1 MVDVEQGSL
10 RPFAEDC
17 FALVEGLVE
26 QERGVGDVWGELL
39 AVADVRVDDGACL
52 QRLLAEDLGQD
63 FVFGA
68 DAGPE
73 LVAQTRW
80 VAQIHDAH
88 AVAALDFVAVSRA
101 DAAASRADGDAVFA
115 LFPGLFQ
122 DLVVGHYDVGN
133 LAEEE
138 AVGHGKA
145 LGLQLGDLIEHD
157 GWIDDHPI
165 AHHADFTLVHD
176 ARGNGVEDELRVAGD
191 DCVAGVGPSLI
202 AHHHIGGGREVIDD
216 LGLALVA
223 PLRS

>member
-1 MVDVEQGSL
+1 M
-10 RPFAEDC
+10 AED
-17 FALVEGLVE
+17 F
-26 QERGVGDVWGELL
+26 
-39 AVADVRVDDGACL
+39 
-52 QRLLAEDLGQD
+52 GQD

-73 LVAQTRW
+73 LVAQTHW

-88 AVAALDFVAVSRA
+88 AVAALDFVAISRA
-101 DAAASRADGDAVFA
+101 DTAASRADGDAVFA
-115 LFPGLFQ
+115 LFSGLFQ
-122 DLVVGHYDVGN
+122 DLVIGHYDVGN

-176 ARGNGVEDELRVAGD
+176 ARGNGVEDELGGVGD
-191 DCVAGVGPSLI
+191 DRVAGVGPSLI